1 MLKIIFLKNSIDELI
16 KKLIQRD
23 KILKKKIEDFNKM
36 IPGTSKSIL
45 VKEFKRLTKINFN
58 VRMPEVSKIILTK
71 NKQETHL
78 I

>member
-1 MLKIIFLKNSIDELI
+1 
-16 KKLIQRD
+16 
-23 KILKKKIEDFNKM
+23 M

-71 NKQETHL
+71 NQARNAFDLGSKNGKK
-78 I
+78 